1 MSKIE
6 KKYFREIETID
17 FMSISQS
24 MIKATAINS
33 DIAEFRIQHTIRVA
47 ATAVALS
54 LGAEINTF
62 KLIIACQLH
71 DSFKYIAQ
79 KEEHGLLAAKYLK
92 RIVQES
98 VENEEERKEWLKV
111 CAAIKN
117 HSSGNKKYGNLYT
130 TFLYEA
136 DKLDHISVGYLT
148 SFQRLFGEGE
158 SMPEILLSNAKK
170 VIRCNGCSKNFNNV
184 FETLLAK
191 AVMLVENEEERT
203 KLLAD
208 IRAYAEEIAKEKEA
222 AQQEEVTS
230 PLSEEA

>member
-54 LGAEINTF
+54 LGAEKINVM

-79 KEEHGLLAAKYLK
+79 KEEHGLLAARYLK
-92 RIVQES
+92 QIVQ
-98 VENEEERKEWLKV
+98 
-111 CAAIKN
+111 
-117 HSSGNKKYGNLYT
+117 
-130 TFLYEA
+130 
-136 DKLDHISVGYLT
+136 
-148 SFQRLFGEGE
+148 
-158 SMPEILLSNAKK
+158 
-170 VIRCNGCSKNFNNV
+170 
-184 FETLLAK
+184 
-191 AVMLVENEEERT
+191 
-203 KLLAD
+203 
-208 IRAYAEEIAKEKEA
+208 
-222 AQQEEVTS
+222 
-230 PLSEEA
+230 